1 MGITL
6 EQLGWNE
13 FFADHFSRLADPE
26 TQAGRVS
33 RASRDFYTLLSLGGE
48 VTARLPGRLRREPPA
63 VGDWVAFAPARSG
76 QDATIRALLPRHSC
90 FARVAPGRR
99 KGRGG
104 AAELQVLAAN
114 LDTLLIVS
122 GLDRDFN
129 LRRIERYLTLA
140 LESGAQPV
148 VLLNKAD
155 LAVAPE
161 QCRQEV
167 EGIAPGTPVHLM
179 SAATG
184 DGLDQ
189 LASYLRPG
197 ETVALLGSSG
207 VGKSTLLNRL
217 AGRDLQQ
224 TGALSEADGKGRH
237 TTTHRELFLLPGGG
251 LLIDNPG
258 MRELQLWGDEKTL
271 TGSFEDIGE
280 LAAGCRFAD
289 CRHDREPDCAVRAA
303 VESGDLDP
311 ARFAGFQR
319 QQKEFEHLNR
329 RATSSAEAEQRQK
342 WKAIHKEWRRF
353 NRQRR
358 D

>member
-1 MGITL
+1 MHMSL
-6 EQLGWNE
+6 EELGWSD
-13 FFADHFSRLADPE
+13 FFAGHFSLLTEPDLSP
-26 TQAGRVS
+26 GRVS
-33 RASRDFYTLLSLGGE
+33 RASRDFYTLLGAAGE
-48 VTARLPGRLRREPPA
+48 VAARLPGRLRREPPA
-63 VGDWVAFAPARSG
+63 VGDWVAFAPGTAG
-76 QDATIRALLPRHSC
+76 QDATIRALLPRYSC

-99 KGRGG
+99 KGRGA

-114 LDTLLIVS
+114 IDTLLIVS

-140 LESGAQPV
+140 RESGARPV
-148 VLLNKAD
+148 LLLNKAD
-155 LAVAPE
+155 LAADPE
-161 QCRQEV
+161 VRRRDVVQ
-167 EGIAPGTPVHLM
+167 IAGDTPVHLL
-179 SAATG
+179 SAASG

-189 LASYLRPG
+189 LTPYLRPG

-224 TGALSEADGKGRH
+224 TGELSEADGKGRH

-258 MRELQLWGDEKTL
+258 IRELQLWGDEETL

-289 CRHDREPDCAVRAA
+289 CRHDREPGCAVRAA
-303 VESGDLDP
+303 VDSGDLD
-311 ARFAGFQR
+311 AQRFAGYQR
-319 QQKEFEHLNR
+319 QQKEFEHLSR

-342 WKAIHKEWRRF
+342 WKTIHKEWRRF
-353 NRQRR
+353 KKQNR